1 MHFDGLPEHTDC
13 RECMRGRCSQHGVF
27 ITLTADEL
35 LETVRNHMQRE
46 ERLELDSMYLV
57 TLLDQ
62 LRQISAHL
70 SVGLD
75 DMEMAQN
82 AIWQAKTIT
91 DQLRVRISKD
101 LRQVQETEAQEMAEM
116 KEAFTNG

>member
-13 RECMRGRCSQHGVF
+13 RECMKGRCTQHGVF

-35 LETVRNHMQRE
+35 LETVRAHMQRE
-46 ERLELDSMYLV
+46 EQLELDSMYLV

-62 LRQISAHL
+62 LRQISGML
-70 SVGLD
+70 LPEGDFTIGDLN
-75 DMEMAQN
+75 E
-82 AIWQAKTIT
+82 AKAAKVRL

-101 LRQVQETEAQEMAEM
+101 LLQVQETEAQEMEEM